1 MTDNFFS
8 LFRKKI
14 SESWCGWKEM
24 IKTGMGT
31 GLNEIEKKKKKKEK
45 ELKHT
50 LLMLGSALR
59 IMSDDA
65 AAKKKCVLQ
74 YS

>member
-31 GLNEIEKKKKKKEK
+31 GLNEIEKKKKKKK

-74 YS
+74 